1 MMPHKIHE
9 EDEISEPPRPS
20 YQNESYLAPILTAV
34 TAGGAF
40 FLPTPMVIRALLAV
54 FLLLVTAAGTYHVV
68 SRDRAAKRQQLAV
81 AQRFGVLTVVPKPV
95 HLPTSPSPR
104 RQRGRVVTRNMILDG
119 DLLTTALEVGP
130 VPRTE
135 KQCDEM
141 VTFAEQIIHLAG
153 VNTATFTVEGNNLS
167 LYLQLLGGDIP
178 RAEAIVKR
186 LPGCFYA
193 PSDRQDELV
202 KGIGRVRS
210 DWDTI
215 TYFDM
220 HATVLEYVTNPCSLR
235 TAVFAFAGIGRLTEL
250 RPVLRLVNL
259 LDAPGWQVFGV
270 TEATTVE
277 AVYNRREAAQL
288 ILARYG
294 KTWRPVCGRPDVVA
308 SILDPVR
315 RAT

>member
-1 MMPHKIHE
+1 MMPRRIHE
-9 EDEISEPPRPS
+9 EDELTEVPRPS
-20 YQNESYLAPILTAV
+20 YQNESYLVPILTAAI
-34 TAGGAF
+34 AGGVF
-40 FLPTPMVIRALLAV
+40 FLPAPAVIRALLV
-54 FLLLVTAAGTYHVV
+54 IILLLITAGSTYHVV
-68 SRDRAAKRQQLAV
+68 TRDRAAKRQQLAV
-81 AQRFGVLTVVPKPV
+81 AQRLGVLTIVPKPV
-95 HLPTSPSPR
+95 HLPTSRPKR
-104 RQRGRVVTRNMILDG
+104 RKGRVATRNMILDG
-119 DLLTTALEVGP
+119 STITTALDVGR

-135 KQCDEM
+135 KQCDEL
-141 VTFAEQIIHLAG
+141 VTFADQIIHLAG
-153 VNTATFTVEGNNLS
+153 VKTATFTTEEDNLI

-193 PSDRQDELV
+193 SSDRQDELV
-202 KGIGRVRS
+202 KGIGRVCS

-235 TAVFAFAGIGRLTEL
+235 TAVFAFAGVGRLTEL